1 MSITSSEDLVSDK
14 RKIKSRYKRFAEH
27 LNIHTYIEN
36 EEETTTSEFSPKKLK
51 GTSSALEKS
60 YLRLTS
66 APKPSTIRPLKILKE
81 SLRMVKEKYIQDE
94 DYSYVCD
101 QLKSIRQDLTV
112 QNIYNNFT
120 VHVYETHGR
129 IALESGDLSEYNQC
143 SSRLQE
149 MKLRGLKTSQDEFDC
164 YRILYCMIQNNW
176 LELVGVLKDLDV
188 YSLDNHFSK
197 EVVNDNPI
205 CPSSAVTF
213 ALDVLKGITAHR
225 ILFLISPRP
234 HHHLGLYLCIILSF
248 EPIKL

>member
-1 MSITSSEDLVSDK
+1 MSITCSEDLVSDK

-51 GTSSALEKS
+51 GTSLALEKS

-176 LELVGVLKDLDV
+176 LELVGALKDLDA
-188 YSLDNHFSK
+188 YSLSLDPTSSK
-197 EVVNDNPI
+197 EVVNAKDNPI
-205 CPSSAVTF
+205 CPSYAVTF
-213 ALDVLKGITAHR
+213 ALDVLKGNTIHKM
-225 ILFLISPRP
+225 LFLIFYFCFYFFP
-234 HHHLGLYLCIILSF
+234 
-248 EPIKL
+248 